1 MKANRKLI
9 VETPSDRE
17 IVLKRQFDAPRA
29 AVFRALTEPALLR
42 RWMLGP
48 PGWTMTVCE
57 IDLRV
62 GGGFRYAWKNTDGTE
77 MAMRGTYREIL
88 APERIVNTEQFEFGC
103 ETQAGEQIGTAVLA
117 EANGVT
123 TLTTTILYPSKEAR
137 DGTIAC
143 GMEMG
148 VAAGYER
155 LDGVLA
161 A

>member
-1 MKANRKLI
+1 MKADRKLS
-9 VETPSDRE
+9 VETPSDLE

-62 GGGFRYAWKNTDGTE
+62 GGSFRYVWKNTDGTE
-77 MAMRGTYREIL
+77 MAMRGTYREIV

-103 ETQAGEQIGTAVLA
+103 AAQACEQIGTAVLA

-137 DGTIAC
+137 DGTIAS

-155 LDGVLA
+155 LDGVLGA
-161 A
+161 